1 MYAPSEVAEGRPVS
15 RSSPARK
22 VAVLVNVIA
31 PYRVPVYEGIAE
43 RFQTHAFYAGVERN
57 RAAWGEVPDGRG
69 NLVIRRTAGLSI
81 PYRTGDGQVYDER
94 TLHLPLGHLVDLHR
108 LRPDAVITTEMGL
121 RTLLALVHGALRR
134 VPVWIWWGGTLHT
147 ERGVG
152 RVRRVVRRFL
162 AGRRVRW
169 ISYGES
175 STEYLLTLGIPRARI
190 VQIQN
195 PVDESLYEIG
205 ERRRPGRP
213 EPPVLLCV
221 GQHIRRKGID
231 SLLRAAALVQAEG
244 RDFVL
249 RLVGEGPERVAFE
262 QLAGELG
269 LRGVEFLDAR
279 PPREMPEVYREAD
292 FLVFPTH
299 EDVWGLVVNEAL
311 WSGLPVLSSI
321 HAGCARELLP
331 SERTFD
337 PHDTEGFARVLRAA
351 VDGEIGPADPSPL
364 KRCREVS
371 EMIASDIER
380 VLEGRVG

>member
-1 MYAPSEVAEGRPVS
+1 MRAPSAGAEGRSVA
-15 RSSPARK
+15 RTTPARK

-43 RFQTHAFYAGVERN
+43 RFHTHAFYAGVERN

-94 TLHLPLGHLVDLHR
+94 TLHLPLGHLLDLHA
-108 LRPDAVITTEMGL
+108 LQPDAVITTEMGL

-175 STEYLLTLGIPRARI
+175 STEYLLTLGISRDRI

-195 PVDESLYEIG
+195 PVDETLYEG
-205 ERRRPGRP
+205 GGRRPPRV
-213 EPPVLLCV
+213 ERPVLLCV

-231 SLLRAAALVQAEG
+231 SLLRAAALLQAEG
-244 RDFVL
+244 RVFTL
-249 RLVGEGPERVAFE
+249 RLVGEGPERAAFE

-279 PPREMPEVYREAD
+279 SPREMPGVYREAD

-311 WSGLPVLSSI
+311 WSGLPVLASI

-331 SERTFD
+331 PERTFD

-351 VDGEIGPADPSPL
+351 VDGAIGPADASPL

-371 EMIASDIER
+371 EMIAADIEG
-380 VLEGRVG
+380 VLSGRVG